1 MTDTAVQPGSYALGP
16 ESGTL
21 TVHTGRTRRR
31 GAGPATI
38 SSSEVGAWGATVD
51 LAADPSDTRLALTAD
66 PRSLRVRNAT
76 GGMTALGDD
85 DRQGIAQTIDEDVLK
100 GTAIAFA
107 STRVRAAGSGLSV
120 AGELELSGATHPITF
135 ELTLADG
142 RLAARAVITQSAWG
156 IKPYSA
162 LFGTLKVADDVTVAI
177 DARLSDPA

>member
-1 MTDTAVQPGSYALGP
+1 MTDTATPPGTYALGP
-16 ESGTL
+16 ETGTL
-21 TVHTGRTRRR
+21 TVHTTRT
-31 GAGPATI
+31 GAASRAGHDLEL
-38 SSSEVGAWGATVD
+38 EVGAWSATVA
-51 LAADPSDTRLALTAD
+51 LPADPSDTRLALTAD
-66 PRSLRVRNAT
+66 ARSLRVRNAT
-76 GGMTALGDD
+76 GGMSALGDD

-107 STRVRAAGSGLSV
+107 STRVTAAGSGLSV
-120 AGELELSGATHPITF
+120 AGELELSGTTQPITF

-142 RLAARAVITQSAWG
+142 RLAARAVITQSTWG